1 LSEHAF
7 MLRKSSGTS
16 LRLLGGL
23 FDLGAASSAGDGQ
36 LLEHFATGPAATA
49 EAAFSAL
56 LERHGPMVLR
66 VCRTILRDEHSAM
79 DAFQATFL
87 VLIRKSRSLWV
98 RESLGPWLHRVAAR
112 AAFRVKRDT
121 ARQRRIELRVAERT
135 LAGSASVALPSHRDE
150 LALVLHDEVDR
161 LPDRFRLAILLCDL
175 EGRTCEEAARIL
187 ACPVGTVA
195 SRLARGRGR
204 LRTRLTR
211 RGIAPVGSALAAAFS
226 RETAGAALPESL
238 RESTIKVALGYAAT
252 RTARGVLSPST
263 LSLVTAV
270 LRSLLMT
277 QVRSSTTL
285 LLCTGC
291 LALAAVS
298 AFRVVASPPPR
309 PQAEGPTVQQKPGE
323 TPKPATV
330 PARKLEDMPFVRA
343 HEEVHKDFLLS
354 TVGNM
359 RPLIRN
365 EIGLV
370 FQSRIA
376 ILYKDG
382 TVKLYRW
389 ESKDPVAPPLRH
401 KAPIRE
407 FGFIEQF
414 KLLIT
419 TSDESVKIW
428 DALSG
433 ELRKELPGE
442 VMLPLAFTSIGTCA
456 EPGPEPFRFVTI
468 DSSGHVVTT
477 WDARTLE
484 QVGQFRPEG
493 MPRMLGAC
501 LTRDG
506 QTLATIAADRSLTL
520 WSATSK
526 KPLATF
532 YDPSPVVARCF
543 AEDVPT
549 LKQPV
554 LQLHDDF
561 WNLVAPLVPKRA
573 AATPPAK

>member
-1 LSEHAF
+1 
-7 MLRKSSGTS
+7 MTS
-16 LRLLGGL
+16 KVARAREPPGFWPVPLARWPAVL
-23 FDLGAASSAGDGQ
+23 
-36 LLEHFATGPAATA
+36 PAAA
-49 EAAFSAL
+49 
-56 LERHGPMVLR
+56 G
-66 VCRTILRDEHSAM
+66 VC
-79 DAFQATFL
+79 
-87 VLIRKSRSLWV
+87 
-98 RESLGPWLHRVAAR
+98 
-112 AAFRVKRDT
+112 
-121 ARQRRIELRVAERT
+121 
-135 LAGSASVALPSHRDE
+135 
-150 LALVLHDEVDR
+150 
-161 LPDRFRLAILLCDL
+161 
-175 EGRTCEEAARIL
+175 
-187 ACPVGTVA
+187 
-195 SRLARGRGR
+195 
-204 LRTRLTR
+204 RTRLTR
-211 RGIAPVGSALAAAFS
+211 RGIAPLGSALAAAFS

-252 RTARGVLSPST
+252 RTALGVLSPST

-277 QVRSSTTL
+277 QVRSSAIL

-291 LALAAVS
+291 LALAAFS
-298 AFRVVASPPPR
+298 AFRALASPASRPR
-309 PQAEGPTVQQKPGE
+309 VEGPTAQQKPDE
-323 TPKPATV
+323 RPKPTTV
-330 PARKLEDMPFVRA
+330 PVRKLEDMPFVRA

-354 TVGNM
+354 IVGNM

-456 EPGPEPFRFVTI
+456 EPGPEPFQFVTI
-468 DSSGHVVTT
+468 DSTGHVVTT

-484 QVGQFRPEG
+484 QAGQLRPAG
-493 MPRMLGAC
+493 TPMLLGAC

-532 YDPSPVVARCF
+532 YDPSPVVAHCF

-561 WNLVAPLVPKRA
+561 WNLVAPLVPPRA
-573 AATPPAK
+573 ATTPPAK